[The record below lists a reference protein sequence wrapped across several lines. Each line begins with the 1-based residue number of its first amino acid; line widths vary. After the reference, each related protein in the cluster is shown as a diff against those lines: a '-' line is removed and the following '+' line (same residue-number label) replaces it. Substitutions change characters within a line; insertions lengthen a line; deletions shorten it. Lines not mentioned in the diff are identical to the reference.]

1 MKQIAVLTAIVTASM
16 VAGCAT
22 PPKTTQEEDMEIL
35 KSQVVMLHA
44 TLTTCNAALA
54 KDGLRVVLPGDTL
67 AKTAKDNGIDVK
79 ELLRMNPEM
88 KFGQPQ
94 SWRPGIV
101 IRVRER
107 KPNNGTEPI
116 R

>member
-54 KDGLRVVLPGDTL
+54 KDGLRVVPGAFDSRKL
-67 AKTAKDNGIDVK
+67 FICK
-79 ELLRMNPEM
+79 
-88 KFGQPQ
+88 
-94 SWRPGIV
+94 
-101 IRVRER
+101 RVE
-107 KPNNGTEPI
+107 
-116 R
+116 